1 MTTILRSTLLLAIML
16 GLLLASLPAQAQQPQ
31 QSPSRIYLPLVAANP
46 PPSVFGFETTR
57 LSEQRGI
64 DLSLAVGAGLSW
76 MRRNGLLW
84 REVQP
89 ERGSALRW
97 DSLAVRHLEDDLR
110 NAAQNRIN
118 VILVI
123 RGSPRWAVTPHAA
136 DCAPVN
142 PRYYAD
148 YAAFLAATV
157 ERYSKPPFNVRYFE
171 IGNEPDAYVFPNDA
185 PYGCWGIEG
194 DPYFGGRAYGEMLK
208 TVAPAMRKAN
218 PQIKILN
225 GGLLLYRPYDP
236 NDPTSLPGRFF
247 EGMLQSGAGTS
258 FDIVSFH
265 GYSYFAPGTREPL
278 GPATDWRIT
287 YLRDLL
293 KRFNIPAKPFMRT
306 ESALLCVDVTPEC
319 RWAQADYIGRL
330 FVRSMRDGL
339 LANIWYKYDRDSYH
353 NTALIE
359 PGAGDVPRVTYF
371 AYRNAATLLT
381 DAAYV
386 GPVAGVPA
394 NVEIYR
400 FQRGS
405 EQIDVFWSDSPQPVA
420 FTLPVSAQTRVTCI
434 DRDGG
439 TLPCPIQQGRLL
451 ISAEQSPT
459 YIVTTRR

>member
-1 MTTILRSTLLLAIML
+1 MPTMQRSILLLGIALVIML
-16 GLLLASLPAQAQQPQ
+16 SVLPAQAQQPEQ
-31 QSPSRIYLPLVAANP
+31 TTNKLYLPFVAT
-46 PPSVFGFETTR
+46 PSTPGVFGFETTR
-57 LSEQRGI
+57 LSEVRGI
-64 DLSLAVGAGLSW
+64 DLSLAIGSGISW
-76 MRRNGLLW
+76 MRRNGLRW
-84 REVQP
+84 RDVQP
-89 ERGSALRW
+89 ERGAPLRW
-97 DSLAVRHLEDDLR
+97 DNTAVRHIEDDLR
-110 NAAQNRIN
+110 NAAQHQIN

-123 RGSPRWAVTPHAA
+123 RGSPQWAVTPYSS
-136 DCAPVN
+136 DCAPIN
-142 PRYYAD
+142 PQYYAD
-148 YAAFLAATV
+148 YAAFLAAVV

-194 DPYFGGRAYGEMLK
+194 DPYYGGRAYGTMLK
-208 TVAPAMRKAN
+208 TVAPAMRNAN
-218 PQIKILN
+218 PEIKILN

-236 NDPTSLPGRFF
+236 SDPTTIPGRFF

-265 GYSYFAPGTREPL
+265 AYSYFAPGTREPL
-278 GPATDWRIT
+278 GPATDWRIG

-293 KRFNIPAKPFMRT
+293 TRFNLPAKPFMRT

-371 AYRNAATLLT
+371 AYRNAANLLT
-381 DAAYV
+381 HAVYAGQV
-386 GPVAGVPA
+386 TGVPA
-394 NVEIYR
+394 TVEIYR
-400 FQRGS
+400 FHRGS
-405 EQIDVFWSDSPQPVA
+405 EQIDVFWSDNPQPVA
-420 FTLPVSAQTRVTCI
+420 FSLPVGAQARITCI

-439 TLPCPIQQGRLL
+439 AFPCTVQNGRLQV
-451 ISAEQSPT
+451 SAERSPI
-459 YIVTTRR
+459 YIVTSR

>member
-1 MTTILRSTLLLAIML
+1 M
-16 GLLLASLPAQAQQPQ
+16 
-31 QSPSRIYLPLVAANP
+31 PLVAANP
-46 PPSVFGFETTR
+46 TPSVFGFETTR
-57 LSEQRGI
+57 LSEQRGV
-64 DLSLAVGAGLSW
+64 DLSLAIGSGISW

-84 REVQP
+84 RDVQP
-89 ERGSALRW
+89 ERGGVLRW
-97 DSLAVRHLEDDLR
+97 DSPAIQYLEDDLR
-110 NAAQNRIN
+110 NAEQYRIN

-123 RGSPRWAVTPHAA
+123 RGSPRWAVVPHSA
-136 DCAPVN
+136 DCAPIN
-142 PRYYAD
+142 PQYYHD
-148 YAAFLAATV
+148 YAAFLAAVV

-171 IGNEPDAYVFPNDA
+171 IGNEPDAYVFTNDA

-194 DPYFGGRAYGEMLK
+194 DPYYGGRAYGAMLK
-208 TVAPAMRKAN
+208 SVAPAMRKVN

-225 GGLLLYRPYDP
+225 GGLLLYRPHNP
-236 NDPTSLPGRFF
+236 NDPTTTPGRFF
-247 EGMLQSGAGTS
+247 EGILQSGAGTS

-265 GYSYFAPGTREPL
+265 AYSYYAPGTREPL
-278 GPATDWRIT
+278 GPSTDWRIG

-306 ESALLCVDVTPEC
+306 ESALLCVDITPEC

-381 DAAYV
+381 NATYA
-386 GPVAGVPA
+386 GSVANVPGS
-394 NVEIYR
+394 VEIYR
-400 FQRGS
+400 FQRGA
-405 EQIDVFWSDSPQPVA
+405 EQIDVFWSDSAQPIA
-420 FTLPVSAQTRVTCI
+420 FTLPVSAQARVACI

-439 TLPCPIQQGRLL
+439 ALPCPVQNGRLQL
-451 ISAEQSPT
+451 SAGQSPT
-459 YIVTTRR
+459 YTITTTTR